1 MKCLSCGKIFD
12 YDKYY
17 GICPKCGTYNKPNV
31 QADAGAQTENY
42 HGQHAEQ
49 VDSPYVNAE
58 TYDYVK
64 PTKPVPSRDEKAA
77 KTRKTLILLIS
88 ILIILSIVFAV
99 VKNVVVGFFGS
110 SESWSNVHVDV
121 EEATVVDAELG
132 EEVLVEDEYGRSL
145 KVSGVELLA
154 EADTVGGLPTGQRLI
169 AVRVESNEVADLDYD
184 TYSSSPVGDFF
195 LYYDGTYRSCV
206 PPYKFDDG
214 GFDDVIGNRQ
224 EIQTYDFTSQKNH
237 SGYVFFFVPADA
249 KELAFVYSVQNVKNG
264 DLVEYVRV
272 PLLLESAG
280 EGDALGT
287 QSMDENITTLPSTD
301 DETMKP
307 VVD

>member
-17 GICPKCGTYNKPNV
+17 GICPKCGTYNKPNA
-31 QADAGAQTENY
+31 QADAGTQADLWFNGENPY
-42 HGQHAEQ
+42 KDVQEQQPEAAEP
-49 VDSPYVNAE
+49 VRTG
-58 TYDYVK
+58 TYDYAE
-64 PTKPVPSRDEKAA
+64 PTKQVPDREKKAA
-77 KTRKTLILLIS
+77 KIRKMLILLIG
-88 ILIILSIVFAV
+88 ILILLSIIFSV
-99 VKNVVVGFFGS
+99 VKNIVVGYFGS

-121 EEATVVDAELG
+121 EEATMVDAEPG
-132 EEVLVEDEYGRSL
+132 EEVLVEEEYGRSL
-145 KVSGVELLA
+145 KVFGVELLA

-169 AVRVESNEVADLDYD
+169 AVHVESNEVADLDYD

-249 KELAFVYSVQNVKNG
+249 EELAFVYSVQDVKDG

-272 PLLLESAG
+272 PLQLEVDQEG
-280 EGDALGT
+280 EDYAE
-287 QSMDENITTLPSTD
+287 Q
-301 DETMKP
+301 
-307 VVD
+307 

>member
-17 GICPKCGTYNKPNV
+17 GICPKCGTYNKPNA
-31 QADAGAQTENY
+31 QADLWSDGEDPYKDVQEQQTEA
-42 HGQHAEQ
+42 AEP
-49 VDSPYVNAE
+49 VSRTE
-58 TYDYVK
+58 TTGTYDYTE
-64 PTKPVPSRDEKAA
+64 PTKPEVSREEKAT

-121 EEATVVDAELG
+121 EEATMVDAEPG
-132 EEVLVEDEYGRSL
+132 EEVLVEEEYGRSL

-169 AVRVESNEVADLDYD
+169 AVRVESNEVSDLDYD

-249 KELAFVYSVQNVKNG
+249 KELAFVYSVQDVKDG

-272 PLLLESAG
+272 PLQLGVDQEG
-280 EGDALGT
+280 EDYAE
-287 QSMDENITTLPSTD
+287 Q
-301 DETMKP
+301 
-307 VVD
+307 

>member
-1 MKCLSCGKIFD
+1 MSRTDAYHNAHHEGKD
-12 YDKYY
+12 R
-17 GICPKCGTYNKPNV
+17 
-31 QADAGAQTENY
+31 QTEDY
-42 HGQHAEQ
+42 HSQHADQ

-58 TYDYVK
+58 TYDYAE
-64 PTKPVPSRDEKAA
+64 PTPVPSREEKMA

-88 ILIILSIVFAV
+88 ILVILTIVFVV

-121 EEATVVDAELG
+121 EEATMVDAEPG
-132 EEVLVEDEYGRSL
+132 EEVLVEEEYGRSL

-169 AVRVESNEVADLDYD
+169 AVRLESNEVADLDYD
-184 TYSSSPVGDFF
+184 TYSYSPVGGFF

-249 KELAFVYSVQNVKNG
+249 KELAFVYSVQDVKDR

-272 PLLLESAG
+272 PLQLELDQEG
-280 EGDALGT
+280 EDYAE
-287 QSMDENITTLPSTD
+287 Q
-301 DETMKP
+301 
-307 VVD
+307 